1 MPTPQSALR
10 QIPTQSA
17 EPFVRSYNPFNPAFR
32 DTLRSGINELIGGR
46 EMGGTPTQRYRAGM
60 ADLLTGA
67 VDFAPGIGDAVGVAD
82 TVQAA
87 RGGNYGTAAMLGG
100 ATMLGMLPV
109 VGDAASKA
117 VRGALRDAP
126 TISAG
131 SRTSLDPNSLFFRE
145 SEQNRLEQASELFDS
160 GEEIQPIV
168 TIYNNGRRDILDG
181 HNRASIAISRNQNLP
196 AVDIDIAE
204 YDLLKG
210 AGFDDME
217 IAYATLLRADEDE
230 AASAINNQF
239 YGSGIRQRGAEAL
252 SLMDSP
258 APASAAPSPL
268 EGTLDMS
275 KRRPD

>member
-1 MPTPQSALR
+1 
-10 QIPTQSA
+10 
-17 EPFVRSYNPFNPAFR
+17 
-32 DTLRSGINELIGGR
+32 
-46 EMGGTPTQRYRAGM
+46 M